1 MVQTDFYY
9 DRGAVPGVCVFVDGP
24 HHDDPDQAR
33 HDKEVREELE
43 HLGFR
48 VITIRHDRE
57 MGEQVSANWD
67 VSSRGL
73 ECMFHLPARN

>member
-43 HLGFR
+43 HLVFR
-48 VITIRHDRE
+48 VVAIRHDGD
-57 MGEQVSANWD
+57 MGAQVAENAD
-67 VSSRGL
+67 VFGPGS
-73 ECMFHLPARN
+73 